1 MAIQVFGGASIT
13 KMDTDTESIK
23 LGGNIEL
30 SGFREI
36 DSGSMIILK
45 KIIGNYVRRFS
56 DQSEKFEGIRIVLKP
71 VFTANLEKPSRFEVQ
86 GKLFDNGKIYSA
98 EHGDNNVFISIDRVL
113 GKIERSIM
121 R

>member
-1 MAIQVFGGASIT
+1 
-13 KMDTDTESIK
+13 MDSDAEAIK

-30 SGFREI
+30 SGFREL

-45 KIIGNYVRRFS
+45 KIIGNYVRKLS

-71 VFTANLEKPSRFEVQ
+71 AFSSNLEKPSRFEVH
-86 GKLFDNGKIYSA
+86 GKLFDNGKTYAA
-98 EHGDNNVFISIDRVL
+98 EHIDNNVFVTVDRVL
-113 GKIERSIM
+113 SKIERSVM

>member
-1 MAIQVFGGASIT
+1 
-13 KMDTDTESIK
+13 MDTDAESIK

-30 SGFREI
+30 SGFREL

-56 DQSEKFEGIRIVLKP
+56 DQSAKFEGIRIVLKP
-71 VFTANLEKPSRFEVQ
+71 VFTSNLEKPSRFEVQ
-86 GKLFDNGKIYSA
+86 GKLFDNGKMYSA
-98 EHGDNNVFISIDRVL
+98 NHSDNNVFVTIDRVL
-113 GKIERSIM
+113 GKIERSLM